1 MVKHLLGHFT
11 AAKSVLSPPEQ
22 QYEDILWAGAT
33 GTYKEIRG
41 DNGWMEDLGA
51 ANAQSGGPHGDGGAG
66 VEGQEGEKRE
76 EEGLGGQSKV
86 VW

>member
-51 ANAQSGGPHGDGGAG
+51 ANAQSGGPHGDGGG
-66 VEGQEGEKRE
+66 GSGGTGGREGGRRR
-76 EEGLGGQSKV
+76 V
-86 VW
+86 